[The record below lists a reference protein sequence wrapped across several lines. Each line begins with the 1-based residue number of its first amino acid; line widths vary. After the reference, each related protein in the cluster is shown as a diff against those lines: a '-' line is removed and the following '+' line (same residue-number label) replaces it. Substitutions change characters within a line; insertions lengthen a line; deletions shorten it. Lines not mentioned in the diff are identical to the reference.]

1 MKAAWDALKAIESG
15 MSFEYLDDKIAPELR
30 SALEKR
36 KPLTDDEISIL
47 WYESGNQPFKFARMV
62 EELFR

>member
-1 MKAAWDALKAIESG
+1 MKEAWDALRAIEGG

-36 KPLTDDEISIL
+36 KPLTDDEISVL
-47 WYESGNQPFKFARMV
+47 WYESDYQPFKFARMI
-62 EELFR
+62 EKKFL